1 MDTEEAWELELDFL
15 KTPES
20 LSQAILG
27 LRKLADVD
35 ELVRHRVWDQHG
47 LAFQLKKL
55 RGFDIPRNVTPL
67 VEGFWDSN
75 IDTRANPLFTL
86 ARGSR
91 FLSKLPKSERPPE

>member
-1 MDTEEAWELELDFL
+1 MLPDI
-15 KTPES
+15 
-20 LSQAILG
+20 QA
-27 LRKLADVD
+27 AVD
-35 ELVRHRVWDQHG
+35 ELVKHRVWDQHG

-55 RGFDIPRNVTPL
+55 RKFDIQQNISAL

-91 FLSKLPKSERPPE
+91 FLSKLPKSERPPEEGSRR

>member
-1 MDTEEAWELELDFL
+1 MLPDIRA
-15 KTPES
+15 
-20 LSQAILG
+20 A
-27 LRKLADVD
+27 VD
-35 ELVRHRVWDQHG
+35 ELVKHRVWDQHG

-55 RGFDIPRNVTPL
+55 RGVDIAQNVTPL

-91 FLSKLPKSERPPE
+91 FLSKLPKSERPPEEGS